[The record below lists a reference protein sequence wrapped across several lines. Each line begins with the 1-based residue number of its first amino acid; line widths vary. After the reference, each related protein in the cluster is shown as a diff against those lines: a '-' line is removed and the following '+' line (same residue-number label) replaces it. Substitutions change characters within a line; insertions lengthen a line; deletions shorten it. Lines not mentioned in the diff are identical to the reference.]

1 MAEQAGPPLE
11 AKTSLLQVQ
20 SKSAAQLV
28 QSFWSVDLSGHS
40 AKTGMYL

>member
-28 QSFWSVDLSGHS
+28 QSFWSVDLSWHS
-40 AKTGMYL
+40 ANTGLQL